1 MCTECGGLVCYADD
15 STYTVTAKSAD
26 ELSVK
31 LSTKF
36 QEMSTYLRDNRL
48 CINTDKTHMLV
59 MCTQQKRNRN
69 PNIQNVLLNTGAELI
84 SPTQTEWL
92 LGVPVHQDLNFGG
105 LLVSGKDS
113 LVKSLNKRTGALK
126 SLSKMASF
134 KTRLS
139 ICSALIMSKILYM
152 LPLYCGAPAYM
163 MKALQKNQ
171 TEALRIVTNRK
182 WKNRGQSLVS
192 TKELLK
198 QCNYMSVKQMA
209 FYYSVAA
216 VHKLLV
222 NKQPEYLHQVVCEAL
237 TSGTKHR
244 YPTSAAGKQPVKPA
258 KLMMANTSFRWR
270 ASADYANLPLDL
282 KEEKHLK
289 SFLTRLKSHTRLHVP
304 II

>member
-1 MCTECGGLVCYADD
+1 
-15 STYTVTAKSAD
+15 
-26 ELSVK
+26 
-31 LSTKF
+31 
-36 QEMSTYLRDNRL
+36 
-48 CINTDKTHMLV
+48 

-92 LGVPVHQDLNFGG
+92 LGVPVHQDLNFGD
-105 LLVSGKDS
+105 LLISGKDS

-163 MKALQKNQ
+163 MKALQKKQ
-171 TEALRIVTNRK
+171 TEGLGIVTKRK
-182 WKNRGQSLVS
+182 WKYWGQSLVS
-192 TKELLK
+192 TAELLK

-237 TSGTKHR
+237 ASGTKHR

-282 KEEKHLK
+282 KEEKNLK
-289 SFLTRLKSHTRLHVP
+289 
-304 II
+304 